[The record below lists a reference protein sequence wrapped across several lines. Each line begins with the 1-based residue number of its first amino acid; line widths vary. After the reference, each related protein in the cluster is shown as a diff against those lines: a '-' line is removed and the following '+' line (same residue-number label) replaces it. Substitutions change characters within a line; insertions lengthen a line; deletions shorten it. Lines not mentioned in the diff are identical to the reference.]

1 MPASRRVVHRGGW
14 KSMGESGNLAARPW
28 VDQANHGGPV
38 QRGIQALQKANRTI
52 GEDQGPALSA

>member
-1 MPASRRVVHRGGW
+1 
-14 KSMGESGNLAARPW
+14 MGESGNLAARPW